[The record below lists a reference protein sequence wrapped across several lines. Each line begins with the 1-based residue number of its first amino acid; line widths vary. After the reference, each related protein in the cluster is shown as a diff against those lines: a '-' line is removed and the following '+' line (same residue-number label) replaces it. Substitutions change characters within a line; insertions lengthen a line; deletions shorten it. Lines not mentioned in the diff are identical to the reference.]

1 MNKLE
6 IWWLYLSPIEK
17 EKNMNYVQMRMR
29 NENVHGMKDNT
40 RG

>member
-17 EKNMNYVQMRMR
+17 EKKYELCT
-29 NENVHGMKDNT
+29 NENEK
-40 RG
+40 